1 MTMNEFWDF
10 VRAAEREYAA
20 YRKRI
25 MTQFALSAAET
36 DIVMFLAN
44 NPGYDTAAQI
54 ARVRKI
60 PKSQVSLAVNALLE
74 KGLLRGLYR
83 AGDKKSLHLSLTAVA
98 GPVVRY
104 GRAQQA
110 AFGEELFSN
119 FTEEEKV
126 EFARLHQKIAK
137 NIAHKGE

>member
-60 PKSQVSLAVNALLE
+60 PKSQV
-74 KGLLRGLYR
+74 
-83 AGDKKSLHLSLTAVA
+83 
-98 GPVVRY
+98 
-104 GRAQQA
+104 
-110 AFGEELFSN
+110 
-119 FTEEEKV
+119 
-126 EFARLHQKIAK
+126 
-137 NIAHKGE
+137 